1 MIIRLQSYFIFS
13 ICFLL
18 ACMLNLS
25 MQAFSVSADST
36 KQIQDTLLLSAS
48 AKQSKGIDSTV
59 SYSARDSVVLF
70 IKKKKMILNGDAE
83 ITLKKQEL
91 KAENIELDFNL
102 SVLKA
107 EGLKDS
113 TGKMYGFPKFND
125 NGEDFIGEKILFN
138 LETKKGTI
146 TMGETKADEGGFF
159 FGSKVKKMSENSLF
173 IQNGCYTTCTKPHP
187 HFYFGS
193 PSMKVIVNDK
203 IFMDPIMLYVEDV
216 PVFII
221 PFGLYFPNKTGRSS
235 GVLVNPPYFSTV
247 DGVVFQNLGYYFAL
261 SDYFDT
267 QLTADLFSK
276 TGFLIRNSWRYN
288 VSNQLTGSLSL
299 EYGRRR
305 LSQESPL
312 TDNWRIIGN
321 HNHILSPQTRIN
333 ASVNIA
339 TQSFNNRFA
348 TDLNQRIQQSLFSNA
363 GYSTSFDNGS
373 SLGIDISSTQNIV
386 TKEYSINPNFSFNIP
401 TFFPVKKLIS
411 GNSWLSDIG
420 ISYFVRGA
428 LTQNHSRNIIPA
440 ISDTSFSDFSTAVIR
455 HNPSISI
462 SPKFGYFSIT
472 PSISYSE
479 NWFFRKLNRRM
490 NPIDSSIED
499 SFTSSIAPL
508 REYSYQFALG
518 ISTRLFGIIKPNIA
532 GINAVRHT
540 LTPSFSMSFSPEY
553 SSSTSENIKS
563 YFDYNS
569 NKQIEYSLYEK
580 DGGRGPNKTSTLF
593 NYSFSNRFEA
603 KISQGD
609 SAEKNLDLLQ
619 LDIQGNYN
627 PQLDSLRFSSIN
639 TSFRTISLGKFN
651 LNGSAGFT
659 LYDDAINVQGITVP
673 TSRFLQESGKGLI
686 RLTYFTANI
695 STNFSSGTF
704 SNEISQNDSSDIL
717 QDNVG
722 DRFSRRMNEVKSD
735 FDYFGE
741 NGRGYSAI
749 SIPWTLNGSLTYNY
763 NEPVQGQIIERCDI
777 RADFSINL
785 TPTWTIKS
793 ALNYDLI
800 YNNIIAP
807 SISISKDLDCWELS
821 ANWFP
826 SGFNQ
831 GFILRFGAKASQ
843 LRDMAITKRNLPA
856 YR

>member
-1 MIIRLQSYFIFS
+1 
-13 ICFLL
+13 
-18 ACMLNLS
+18 
-25 MQAFSVSADST
+25 
-36 KQIQDTLLLSAS
+36 
-48 AKQSKGIDSTV
+48 
-59 SYSARDSVVLF
+59 
-70 IKKKKMILNGDAE
+70 
-83 ITLKKQEL
+83 
-91 KAENIELDFNL
+91 
-102 SVLKA
+102 
-107 EGLKDS
+107 
-113 TGKMYGFPKFND
+113 
-125 NGEDFIGEKILFN
+125 
-138 LETKKGTI
+138 
-146 TMGETKADEGGFF
+146 
-159 FGSKVKKMSENSLF
+159 
-173 IQNGCYTTCTKPHP
+173 
-187 HFYFGS
+187 
-193 PSMKVIVNDK
+193 
-203 IFMDPIMLYVEDV
+203 
-216 PVFII
+216 
-221 PFGLYFPNKTGRSS
+221 
-235 GVLVNPPYFSTV
+235 
-247 DGVVFQNLGYYFAL
+247 
-261 SDYFDT
+261 
-267 QLTADLFSK
+267 
-276 TGFLIRNSWRYN
+276 
-288 VSNQLTGSLSL
+288 
-299 EYGRRR
+299 
-305 LSQESPL
+305 
-312 TDNWRIIGN
+312 
-321 HNHILSPQTRIN
+321 
-333 ASVNIA
+333 
-339 TQSFNNRFA
+339 
-348 TDLNQRIQQSLFSNA
+348 
-363 GYSTSFDNGS
+363 
-373 SLGIDISSTQNIV
+373 
-386 TKEYSINPNFSFNIP
+386 
-401 TFFPVKKLIS
+401 
-411 GNSWLSDIG
+411 
-420 ISYFVRGA
+420 
-428 LTQNHSRNIIPA
+428 
-440 ISDTSFSDFSTAVIR
+440 
-455 HNPSISI
+455 
-462 SPKFGYFSIT
+462 
-472 PSISYSE
+472 
-479 NWFFRKLNRRM
+479 M

-518 ISTRLFGIIKPNIA
+518 ISTRLFGIVKPNIA

-540 LTPSFSMSFSPEY
+540 LTPSFSISFSPEY

-580 DGGRGPNKTSTLF
+580 DGGRGPNMTSTLF

-609 SAEKNLDLLQ
+609 SAEKNIDLLQ

-627 PQLDSLRFSSIN
+627 PQLDSLQFSSIN
-639 TSFRTISLGKFN
+639 TSFRTVSLGKFN

-659 LYDDAINVQGITVP
+659 LYDDAINGQGITVP
-673 TSRFLQESGKGLI
+673 SSRFLQESGKGLI

-722 DRFSRRMNEVKSD
+722 DRFSRRINEVKSD

-826 SGFNQ
+826 SGYNQ